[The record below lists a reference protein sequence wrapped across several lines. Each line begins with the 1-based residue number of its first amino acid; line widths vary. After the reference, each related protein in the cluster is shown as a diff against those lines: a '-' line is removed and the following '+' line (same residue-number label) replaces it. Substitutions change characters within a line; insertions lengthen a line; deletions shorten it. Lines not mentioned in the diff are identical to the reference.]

1 MAKDPTRG
9 HHRTGF
15 YRTHRTTTCKSER
28 VRVTNTQGTAIM
40 GSWEEAG
47 GAHGGALPDIGGGVR
62 VTADGM
68 VLALSYSSHWH
79 ASKDPREPII

>member
-1 MAKDPTRG
+1 
-9 HHRTGF
+9 
-15 YRTHRTTTCKSER
+15 
-28 VRVTNTQGTAIM
+28 M